1 MALTWKEDP
10 ESRQNLGMSGIIQCN
25 DASFS
30 LSDYTTSGYA
40 VAAAAFGLSEIRGLT
55 PIAYTGTAVNY
66 FWKYN
71 KTFGTLEVFNNSGQV
86 SAGTDLSGGTVKLL
100 AYGF

>member
-10 ESRQNLGMSGIIQCN
+10 DSRQNLGMSGIIQCN

-30 LSDYTTSGYA
+30 LSDYTSSGYA
-40 VAAAAFGLSEIRGLT
+40 VNPAAFGLGRIRGMVA
-55 PIAYTGTAVNY
+55 IAFTGTAVNY
-66 FWKYN
+66 DWKYN
-71 KTFGTLEVFNNSGQV
+71 STNGKLQV
-86 SAGTDLSGGTVKLL
+86 SVADVQAAVGTDLSGGTVKLL